1 MTLPAIIELQTRS
14 NKEGKEYQMFVV
26 KYQDPTSGELLTIYE
41 AYPKAPL
48 LELLSYLNKKDAKT
62 PKRP

>member
-1 MTLPAIIELQTRS
+1 MKLPAIIELQTRS

-41 AYPKAPL
+41 SYPKAPL
-48 LELLSYLNKKDAKT
+48 LELLSYLNKKDTKHAKT
-62 PKRP
+62 P